1 VVKEIILPRLDI
13 DMDKGMVVEWAKK
26 EGDEVKEGELIAT
39 IMSEKVTYELHSPA
53 TGTLYKIIVQPNVE
67 VPVGQIIAIIKE
79 PEDRAEDL
87 DEAVRRAEES
97 LAGVVEVRAEAK
109 AEAVAEA
116 KPAEA
121 KVEAA
126 PTGRIKISPLARRLA
141 REYGIDIT
149 KVKGTGPGG
158 RIVKEDILRAVEE
171 MKARPPAAPEAVEV
185 IQLTGIRKI
194 SAERLAQSF
203 KTAPHAFLR
212 MDVDMSNIVRFRNV
226 LEKEIGV
233 RPSYNT
239 LLIKAVA
246 KALRKHPNLNA
257 TLEGEDKVR
266 LLKDVNI
273 CLAVA
278 TEEGLVTPVVHHADE
293 KSIAEIESDV
303 RRLVEKAREGR
314 LEADDLKGGTFTITN
329 LGIFGVDAFMAII
342 NPPQAAILAVGRIAD
357 RAVVVD
363 GKVEARPVAT
373 LTLSFDHRIVDGA
386 PAAQFLAYI
395 KELLEEPARLL
406 I

>member
-1 VVKEIILPRLDI
+1 
-13 DMDKGMVVEWAKK
+13 
-26 EGDEVKEGELIAT
+26 
-39 IMSEKVTYELHSPA
+39 
-53 TGTLYKIIVQPNVE
+53 
-67 VPVGQIIAIIKE
+67 
-79 PEDRAEDL
+79 
-87 DEAVRRAEES
+87 
-97 LAGVVEVRAEAK
+97 
-109 AEAVAEA
+109 
-116 KPAEA
+116 
-121 KVEAA
+121 
-126 PTGRIKISPLARRLA
+126 
-141 REYGIDIT
+141 
-149 KVKGTGPGG
+149 
-158 RIVKEDILRAVEE
+158 
-171 MKARPPAAPEAVEV
+171 
-185 IQLTGIRKI
+185 
-194 SAERLAQSF
+194 
-203 KTAPHAFLR
+203 
-212 MDVDMSNIVRFRNV
+212 MDVDVSNIVRFRNV

-329 LGIFGVDAFMAII
+329 LGMFGVDAFMAII

-357 RAVVVD
+357 RVVVAD
-363 GKVEARPVAT
+363 GRIEIRPVAT

-386 PAAQFLAYI
+386 PAAQFLAYV